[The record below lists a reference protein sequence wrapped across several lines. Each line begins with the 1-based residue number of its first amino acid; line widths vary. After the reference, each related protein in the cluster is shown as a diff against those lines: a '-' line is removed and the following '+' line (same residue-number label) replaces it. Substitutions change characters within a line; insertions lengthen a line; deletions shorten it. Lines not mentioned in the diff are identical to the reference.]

1 MAGSWTE
8 ILDSSKLGVA
18 GGIAEL
24 DSSGLLKSIQI
35 PAIPS
40 TKITGLI
47 SNSNIPNLDASK
59 ITSGAFSTS
68 RIPTLEQSKING
80 LSTALDKKVE
90 TSTTVNGKALSGN
103 ISITKSDVGLPK
115 VEDKTSAMILA
126 ELTIENITDT
136 GLDTSNIIK
145 EVSELP
151 TSGSAGQMV
160 KLGGAIYVWKDN

>member
-18 GGIAEL
+18 GGIAQL
-24 DSSGLLKSIQI
+24 DSSGLLKTTQV

-59 ITSGAFSTS
+59 ITSGAFSSS

-80 LSTALDKKVE
+80 LSTSLSKKVE
-90 TSTTVNGKALSGN
+90 TSTTINGKALSAN
-103 ISITKSDVGLPK
+103 ISINKADIGLSK
-115 VEDKTSAMILA
+115 VEDKTSAMIRA
-126 ELTIENITDT
+126 EITLDNITGT
-136 GLDTSNIIK
+136 GLDTSNLIK
-145 EVSELP
+145 EVTQLP
-151 TSGSAGQMV
+151 ASGSSGQMV
-160 KLGGAIYVWKDN
+160 KLGGAIYVWKES

>member
-18 GGIAEL
+18 GGIAQL
-24 DSSGLLKSIQI
+24 DSSGLLKSTQV
-35 PAIPS
+35 PAVPS

-59 ITSGAFSTS
+59 ITSGAFSIS

-90 TSTTVNGKALSGN
+90 TSTTINGKALSAN
-103 ISITKSDVGLPK
+103 ISINKADIGLSK
-115 VEDKTSAMILA
+115 VEDKTSAMIRA
-126 ELTIENITDT
+126 EITLDNITGT
-136 GLDTSNIIK
+136 GLDTSNLIK
-145 EVSELP
+145 EVTQLP
-151 TSGSAGQMV
+151 ASGSSGQMV
-160 KLGGAIYVWKDN
+160 KLGGAIYVWKDS